1 MAVTN
6 AYMVANLIE
15 KMSNEDR
22 DFRYMALN
30 DLMNELQKENGLS
43 MDEAIEGKVI
53 RAVLNLMEDK
63 NGEVQNLAVK
73 CLGPLVKRI
82 RIEHTLE
89 IIDRLSDYAV
99 QKDNE
104 ILRGIT
110 SMGLKTVITE
120 VDPVMGPRIC
130 EKIIPKLLQ
139 MSQSDSYEMQMDAL
153 DILAEVLSRFGSQI
167 TVSQQTKIQGTLLP
181 LLDHGRA
188 AVRKRTTVAIGYS
201 VVNLTDTMYISL
213 INYLLDRLQN
223 TKNSEKLRTL
233 VQCAGVLS
241 RYSTRRLGGYLPKLL
256 PIIVNHAKEADE
268 DDELR
273 EICLQSLESFVLR
286 CPTEITPYINEI
298 IELGLTYLKYDPN
311 FAEDDEDDDGM
322 ECQEEEEDEED
333 EFDEEV
339 DYSDEDDDMSW
350 KVRRSSTKLLGAVIG
365 TRSDL
370 LQSLYETVAPAL
382 ISRFKE
388 REESVRADVLM
399 TFIALLRQTAV
410 YGGSGGESAIALH
423 SAKSNLYFDA
433 TGLGDELSLLPE
445 KVRSSGS
452 QTFDS
457 DMETGEGPKQLL
469 LAQVPK
475 LAKALSKQLSSKS
488 TQTRQI
494 GFILLRELVTVLHG
508 GLSNE
513 IELFIPAIESS
524 LATGANETQH
534 IALTSNLKIE
544 VLTFLRQLF
553 RNHSTN
559 VLHPYLN
566 RLSPPIIRT
575 LSDRFY
581 KITSEAFLLCI
592 ELIKVIRPIKRNSE
606 TGEYDI
612 ADMNSDYKPYILD
625 IYNITIKILG
635 TSDADQEVKE
645 RSIMCLGALL
655 AQAGDALQSEQREA
669 WDMFLDRLRN
679 EVTRLITVRTLAII
693 CQSPVAA
700 GSELERCVLVAVD
713 EISLLLRKNNRSLR
727 VASAECLRILIQK
740 FGQHIPNESCKKLL
754 NELIPLISDADLHL
768 LPLALRT
775 IEALIIAKP
784 ESVQGIKEA
793 TLPSLFQLIQSP
805 LLQGA
810 ALDSLLNL
818 FAALARAS
826 PADYQILVKG
836 LIDPLLNVKTSGV
849 SAGGVAAVANK
860 QAAATVAQCV
870 AVLAVNTDEAN
881 CQNTIRGFQGY
892 IEDASTND
900 SIKYL
905 SLLALG
911 EIGRRVNLSSIDNI
925 QEHVLRLFA
934 AQSEEVKFAA
944 AFALG
949 NISVGNLER
958 YLPLIVAQI
967 KEQPKRRY
975 LLLHALKEIITRS
988 DKNTKLGAA
997 SDEIWVLLIESS
1009 DSEQE
1014 EGTRSVVAECLGKLA
1029 LTNTTKFLPEL
1040 QSRLASPSAHIRAT
1054 VATAIK
1060 YAIVDPTTEYDEL
1073 LKPTLSQF
1081 LSLLQDSSL
1090 DVQRLALLTMNSAVH
1105 RKPYLIKGM
1114 LGELVPLLYSE
1125 TVVKEELIHTV
1136 EMGPFKH
1143 KVDDGLEI
1151 RKAAYECMYTLLS
1164 TCLDKI
1170 DVHGFLDTVRSGLE
1184 DQHDIKMLA
1193 YLMLVRLGKV
1203 APTAVMQKLD
1213 ELVDPFKATLEF
1225 KMRSNAVKQEVE
1237 KNQELVRATLRCM
1250 VGLAGLSEPGVSPKF
1265 DHFIKEVQSGPLADD
1280 YNQTLVEA
1288 NNRET
1293 IRNPGDYMDI
1303 S

>member
-1 MAVTN
+1 
-6 AYMVANLIE
+6 
-15 KMSNEDR
+15 MSNEDR

-30 DLMNELQKENGLS
+30 DLMNELQKEGGIN
-43 MDEAIEGKVI
+43 MDEAIEAKVI

-63 NGEVQNLAVK
+63 NSEVQNLAVK

-89 IIDRLSDYAV
+89 IIDRLSNCAV

-120 VDPVMGPRIC
+120 IDPIMGPKIC
-130 EKIIPKLLQ
+130 ERIIPKLLE
-139 MSQSDSYEMQMDAL
+139 MSRSDSYEMQMDAL

-167 TVSQQTKIQGTLLP
+167 TVSQQTRIQETLLP

-201 VVNLTDTMYISL
+201 VVHLTDNMYTSL
-213 INYLLDRLQN
+213 INFLLDRLQN

-241 RYSTRRLGGYLPKLL
+241 RYSTKRLGGYLPTLL
-256 PIIVNHAKEADE
+256 PIIVNHAQEADE

-311 FAEDDEDDDGM
+311 FADDDDEEDDEM
-322 ECQEEEEDEED
+322 EEEDEEEEDE
-333 EFDEEV
+333 FDDEV
-339 DYSDEDDDMSW
+339 DYSDDDDDMSW
-350 KVRRSSTKLLGAVIG
+350 KVRRSSTKLLAAVIE

-382 ISRFKE
+382 INRFKE
-388 REESVRADVLM
+388 REESVRADVLL

-410 YGGSGGESAIALH
+410 YIGTTGDEPPLSLET
-423 SAKSNLYFDA
+423 AKSNLYFDA

-445 KVRSSGS
+445 KV
-452 QTFDS
+452 QTTTTS
-457 DMETGEGPKQLL
+457 DMETGGSEDDGNSPKQLL

-475 LAKALSKQLSSKS
+475 LSKALAKQLSSKS
-488 TQTRQI
+488 IQTRQI
-494 GFILLRELVTVLHG
+494 GFHILRELVSVLHG

-524 LATGANETQH
+524 LSASNDAPQH
-534 IALTSNLKIE
+534 VPLTTSNLKIE

-553 RNHSTN
+553 RNHPAH
-559 VLHPYLN
+559 VLHPYLK
-566 RLSPPIIRT
+566 RLSLPIIHT

-592 ELIKVIRPIKRNSE
+592 ELIKVIRPMKRNSV

-612 ADMNSDYKPYILD
+612 AGLNPDYQPYIKE
-625 IYNITIKILG
+625 IYTVTIKILG

-655 AQAGDALQSEQREA
+655 AQAGDVLQDEQREA
-669 WDMFLDRLRN
+669 WDMFLERLRN

-700 GSELERCVLVAVD
+700 GPELERCVLVAVD
-713 EISLLLRKNNRSLR
+713 EIGALLRKNNRSLR
-727 VASAECLRILIQK
+727 VASAECLRVLIQK
-740 FGQHIPNESCKKLL
+740 FGQLIPDESCKNLL
-754 NELIPLISDADLHL
+754 AELIPLISDNDLHL

-775 IEALIIAKP
+775 IEALIVAKP
-784 ESVQGIKEA
+784 GSVQNIKEA
-793 TLPSLFQLIQSP
+793 ILPSLFQLIQSP

-810 ALDSLLNL
+810 SLESLLNL

-826 PADYQILVKG
+826 PADYQVLVNG
-836 LIDPLLNVKTSGV
+836 LIEPLLNVETTGV

-870 AVLAVNTDEAN
+870 AVLAVNTEEVN
-881 CQNTIRGFQGY
+881 RQNTIEAFQQY
-892 IEDASTND
+892 IENPSTND

-905 SLLALG
+905 SLLTLG
-911 EIGRRVNLSSIDNI
+911 EIGRRINLSAIGNI
-925 QEHVLRLFA
+925 QEHILQLFA

-949 NISVGNLER
+949 NICVGNLEQ

-988 DKNTKLGAA
+988 DKNTNLGAA

-1029 LTNTTKFLPEL
+1029 LTNPNKYLPEL
-1040 QSRLASPSAHIRAT
+1040 QSRMTSPSTHIRAT
-1054 VATAIK
+1054 VATAVK
-1060 YAIVDPTTEYDEL
+1060 YAIVDPTTVHDEL
-1073 LKPTLSQF
+1073 LKPILSQF
-1081 LSLLQDSSL
+1081 LVLLKDSDL
-1090 DVQRLALLTMNSAVH
+1090 DVQRLTLLTMNSAVH
-1105 RKPYLIKGM
+1105 RKSYLIKGM
-1114 LGELVPLLYSE
+1114 LNNLVPLLYGE
-1125 TVVKEELIHTV
+1125 TVIKEELIHTV

-1193 YLMLVRLGKV
+1193 YLMLVRLGRV

-1213 ELVDPFKATLEF
+1213 DLVDPLKSTLDF

-1250 VGLAGLSEPGVSPKF
+1250 VGLANLSYTGVSPRF
-1265 DHFIKEVQSGPLADD
+1265 AQFIKEVQSGPLEAE
-1280 YNQTLVEA
+1280 YTNTLIEA
-1288 NNRET
+1288 NNRDT
-1293 IRNPGDYMDI
+1293 IRNTTGDYMDI

>member
-30 DLMNELQKENGLS
+30 DLMNELQKESGLS

-89 IIDRLSDYAV
+89 ILDRLSDFAA
-99 QKDNE
+99 QKENE
-104 ILRGIT
+104 ILRGIA

-130 EKIIPKLLQ
+130 EKIIPKLLE

-188 AVRKRTTVAIGYS
+188 AVRKRTTVAIGFS
-201 VVNLTDTMYISL
+201 VVHLTDTMYTSL
-213 INYLLDRLQN
+213 INYLFDRLQN

-241 RYSTRRLGGYLPKLL
+241 RYSTKRLGSYLPKLL
-256 PIIVNHAKEADE
+256 PIIVGQSQGADD

-311 FAEDDEDDDGM
+311 FAEDDEEDDEM
-322 ECQEEEEDEED
+322 EDQEEEDDD
-333 EFDEEV
+333 EFDDDEL
-339 DYSDEDDDMSW
+339 DYSDDDDDMSW
-350 KVRRSSTKLLGAVIG
+350 KVRRSATKLLAAVIE

-382 ISRFKE
+382 IARFKE
-388 REESVRADVLM
+388 REESVRADVLL

-410 YGGSGGESAIALH
+410 YGGNDAAVPLDT
-423 SAKSNLYFDA
+423 AKSNLYFDA

-445 KVRSSGS
+445 KVQSSS
-452 QTFDS
+452 PAT

-469 LAQVPK
+469 LGQVPK
-475 LAKALSKQLSSKS
+475 LARALAKQLSSKS

-494 GFILLRELVTVLHG
+494 GFHLLRELVTVLHG
-508 GLSNE
+508 GLANE
-513 IELFIPAIESS
+513 IELFIPAIETS
-524 LATGANETQH
+524 LASASNDSQNV
-534 IALTSNLKIE
+534 ALTSNLKIE

-553 RNHSTN
+553 RNHSAN
-559 VLHPYLN
+559 VLHPYLD

-612 ADMNSDYKPYILD
+612 ATMNPSYQPYIME
-625 IYNITIKILG
+625 IYTITLKILS

-645 RSIMCLGALL
+645 RSIMCLGSLL
-655 AQAGDALQSEQREA
+655 AQAGDVLQAEQRQA
-669 WDMFLDRLRN
+669 WDMFLERLRN

-700 GSELERCVLVAVD
+700 GSELERCVLIAVD
-713 EISLLLRKNNRSLR
+713 EIALLLRKNNRSLR

-740 FGQHIPNESCKKLL
+740 FGQHISDESYKKLL
-754 NELIPLISDADLHL
+754 NELIPLISDSDLHL

-775 IEALIIAKP
+775 IEALIVAKP
-784 ESVQGIKEA
+784 QAVQSIKEA
-793 TLPSLFQLIQSP
+793 ILPSLFRLIQSP

-810 ALDSLLNL
+810 ALDSLLSL

-826 PADYQILVKG
+826 PADYQVLVKG
-836 LIDPLLNVKTSGV
+836 LIDPLLNVQTSGV

-870 AVLAVNTDEAN
+870 AVLAVNTDQTN
-881 CQNTIRGFQGY
+881 CQETIRGFQGY
-892 IEDASTND
+892 IEEPLTND

-911 EIGRRVNLSSIDNI
+911 EIGRRVNLSAIGNI
-925 QEHVLRLFA
+925 QEHILELFA

-949 NISVGNLER
+949 NISVGNLEI
-958 YLPLIVAQI
+958 YLPLIVAQV

-975 LLLHALKEIITRS
+975 LLLHALKEIITRA
-988 DKNTKLGAA
+988 DKNTKLGDA
-997 SDEIWVLLIESS
+997 SDEIWRVLMESS

-1029 LTNTTKFLPEL
+1029 LTDTNKFLPEL
-1040 QSRLASPSAHIRAT
+1040 QARLTSPSAHIRAT

-1060 YAIVDPTTEYDEL
+1060 YAIVDPTTDHDEL
-1073 LKPTLSQF
+1073 LKPILSQF

-1105 RKPYLIKGM
+1105 RKPYLIKSM
-1114 LGELVPLLYSE
+1114 LGDLVPLLYGE

-1170 DVHGFLDTVRSGLE
+1170 DVHGFLDTVRSGLD

-1193 YLMLVRLGKV
+1193 YLMLIRLGKV

-1213 ELVDPFKATLEF
+1213 DLVDPLKITLEF

-1250 VGLAGLSEPGVSPKF
+1250 VGLAGLSDPGVSPKF
-1265 DHFIKEVQSGPLADD
+1265 DTFIKEVQSGPLADD
-1280 YNQTLVEA
+1280 YNQTLIEA
-1288 NNRET
+1288 NSRDT
-1293 IRNPGDYMDI
+1293 VRTTGDYMDI